1 MTVPILLPIAT
12 EVYGIDPIHFGVVV
26 VVNLVLGF
34 LSPPVGL
41 CFFVAA
47 AVTGAKPGKM
57 FLVTLPFFFV
67 SCLMLVLLSLIP
79 SLSTFFAR

>member
-1 MTVPILLPIAT
+1 
-12 EVYGIDPIHFGVVV
+12 VYGIDPIHFGVVV

>member
-12 EVYGIDPIHFGVVV
+12 EVYHIDPRHFGVVV
-26 VVNLVLGF
+26 VINLVLGL

-57 FLVTLPFFFV
+57 FLVTLPFFV
-67 SCLMLVLLSLIP
+67 ISCVMLIILSVWPTLSLALID
-79 SLSTFFAR
+79 